1 MKGIGMASAF
11 RTLTVLPF
19 PGKECEHLETTLY
32 WFPLVGLVL
41 GGLVFGMAWLM
52 FPVGYPLLSGVLGC
66 AALALLTRAFHLDGL
81 ADTADGFGGGWTKAR
96 RLEIMKDSHT
106 GAFGVVAVV
115 CVLVMKA
122 IALGGLASETGCM
135 WLLTIPLLSRALI
148 VFQTVVNPYARPQGG
163 TAAVLVNEAKARHL
177 LATLAQVALFAWLI
191 SSRVPLSDIA
201 IVLGVGLLVTAAVGF
216 ISRRMI
222 GGVTGD
228 VLGATCEL
236 AETAMFVAA
245 VILLGLK

>member
-19 PGKECEHLETTLY
+19 PGKECGHLETTLY

-41 GGLVFGMAWLM
+41 GGLVFGMAWLLLPM
-52 FPVGYPLLSGVLGC
+52 GYPLLSGALVC
-66 AALALLTRAFHLDGL
+66 CALAFLTRAFHLDGL
-81 ADTADGFGGGWTKAR
+81 ADTADGFGGGWTKER

-115 CVLVMKA
+115 CVLLVKG
-122 IALGGLASETGCM
+122 IALGGMASESGLA
-135 WLLTIPLLSRALI
+135 WILTIPLLSRALI

-163 TAAVLVNEAKARHL
+163 TAAALVNGAKVRHL
-177 LATLAQVALFAWLI
+177 LAIVMQVALFSWVI
-191 SSRVPLSDIA
+191 SSHIPLIDMG
-201 IVLGVGLLVTAAVGF
+201 IVLGVGLLMTSMVALT
-216 ISRRMI
+216 SRRMI

-236 AETAMFVAA
+236 SEAAMSVAA
-245 VILLGLK
+245 VIVLAI